1 MKYFSSM
8 AKILV
13 AYHSQTGNTR
23 KMAEVVAKA
32 AITDEVISQLE
43 ELGKTLAA
51 GCEAGIF

>member
-1 MKYFSSM
+1 M

-23 KMAEVVAKA
+23 KMAEAVARG
-32 AITDEVISQLE
+32 AITDEVISRLE